1 MRNTILELEILC
13 HVCRTDLNAVYK
25 FTTIRWW
32 WDTFELQNINLTDIL
47 FRNLLTL
54 SLLGFNLKLYNV
66 MRKRRLTK
74 IENQGYI
81 RSKWCLNYRNIAT
94 LNVLFAK
101 STGFPSASAI
111 LSQMCSENECTNS
124 FIILPDNIWSCGSVS
139 YRLVNIRNPL

>member
-1 MRNTILELEILC
+1 MRNTILKLEILC

-81 RSKWCLNYRNIAT
+81 RSKWCLKYRNIAT
-94 LNVLFAK
+94 LNILFAK
-101 STGFPSASAI
+101 STGFPSASTI